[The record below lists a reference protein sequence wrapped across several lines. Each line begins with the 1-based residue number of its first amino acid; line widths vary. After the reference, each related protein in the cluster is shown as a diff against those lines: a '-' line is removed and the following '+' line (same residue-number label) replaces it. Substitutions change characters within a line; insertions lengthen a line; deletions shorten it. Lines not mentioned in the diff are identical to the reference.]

1 MKWNKK
7 FKYPAS
13 TRSLIRGSRHYD
25 IQTEDSGFEVVEKL
39 PSVTTILSATQ
50 PEEKRKALAD
60 WQERVGKEQATRTK
74 DQAAVRGT
82 VMHNIIEGWLLGEQ
96 HLDLTNVGQNAHG
109 MAQKI
114 IEDGINY
121 KLTEIWGTE
130 VTVHYPGLYAGAT
143 DLVGIYEG
151 HQSIVDF
158 KQTNKPKRKEWIE
171 DYLLQLGGYAMAHNH
186 VYGTNIT
193 QGVILMCSKDNYF
206 QKFTISGQEF
216 ISKQHDFLRRVDQY
230 YDQATRA
237 TELQPS

>member
-82 VMHNIIEGWLLGEQ
+82 VMHNIIEGWLLG
-96 HLDLTNVGQNAHG
+96 
-109 MAQKI
+109 
-114 IEDGINY
+114 
-121 KLTEIWGTE
+121 
-130 VTVHYPGLYAGAT
+130 
-143 DLVGIYEG
+143 
-151 HQSIVDF
+151 
-158 KQTNKPKRKEWIE
+158 
-171 DYLLQLGGYAMAHNH
+171 
-186 VYGTNIT
+186 
-193 QGVILMCSKDNYF
+193 
-206 QKFTISGQEF
+206 
-216 ISKQHDFLRRVDQY
+216 
-230 YDQATRA
+230 
-237 TELQPS
+237 

>member
-1 MKWNKK
+1 MKWNRK

-13 TRSLIRGSRHYD
+13 TRSLIQGSRHYD
-25 IQTEDSGFEVVEKL
+25 VGQEKL

-82 VMHNIIEGWLLGEQ
+82 VMHNIIEGWLMGEQ

-143 DLVGIYEG
+143 DLVGIYRDISLL
-151 HQSIVDF
+151 SILS
-158 KQTNKPKRKEWIE
+158 R
-171 DYLLQLGGYAMAHNH
+171 L
-186 VYGTNIT
+186 
-193 QGVILMCSKDNYF
+193 
-206 QKFTISGQEF
+206 ISLNVGNG
-216 ISKQHDFLRRVDQY
+216 
-230 YDQATRA
+230 
-237 TELQPS
+237 